1 MLEERPHLVATSTA
15 EGACTAR
22 AIAALVRDPAVR
34 GPDHLAARLI
44 APGLKLTTLIKLPL
58 HERRASR
65 RRRCKR

>member
-34 GPDHLAARLI
+34 GPDRLKPS
-44 APGLKLTTLIKLPL
+44 ALGY
-58 HERRASR
+58 RYG
-65 RRRCKR
+65 